1 MKLGILGLPSVG
13 KSTLFNAIT
22 KAGVQ
27 TANHPF
33 STIVPNVGI
42 VTVPD
47 ARLEKLSKMYSP
59 KKTTPA
65 NIEFIDIAGLVSG
78 SVRGEGLGNRFLAY
92 IREVD
97 AIIHTIRC
105 FENENVIH
113 VGSKID
119 PLSDIETINIELIL
133 TDIESLEKK
142 IRNVEKLSRGG
153 DSNIKAELMIL
164 ERVKENLEKDI
175 PVRNMKLSREEQK
188 IIKPLSLLTE
198 KPVIYVVNISEKD
211 IGKDIMDMKLV
222 QKILS
227 YAEKEN
233 SEAVV
238 ICAKIEEEIAQLDDE
253 EKEIFLQELGIGQSG
268 LARLIESSYKL
279 LGLISFLTVGRDE
292 VRAWTIKKGDKAP
305 KAAAKIHT
313 DFERG
318 FIRAEI
324 IPSDV
329 LLELGSYS
337 KAKEKGLV
345 KLEGKEYIINDGDVV
360 EFRFNV

>member
-1 MKLGILGLPSVG
+1 VKLGILGLPSVG
-13 KSTLFNAIT
+13 KSTLFNVIT

-33 STIVPNVGI
+33 STIEPNVGI

-78 SVRGEGLGNRFLAY
+78 SVRGGGLGNRFLAY

-119 PLSDIETINIELIL
+119 PLSDIETINLELIL

-142 IRNVEKLSRGG
+142 ILNVEKLSRGG

-175 PVRNMKLSREEQK
+175 PIRNMKLGQEEQK
-188 IIKPLSLLTE
+188 IIKPLSLLTA

-211 IGKDIMDMKLV
+211 IGKDIMDMKFV
-222 QKILS
+222 Q
-227 YAEKEN
+227 
-233 SEAVV
+233 
-238 ICAKIEEEIAQLDDE
+238 
-253 EKEIFLQELGIGQSG
+253 
-268 LARLIESSYKL
+268 
-279 LGLISFLTVGRDE
+279 
-292 VRAWTIKKGDKAP
+292 
-305 KAAAKIHT
+305 
-313 DFERG
+313 
-318 FIRAEI
+318 
-324 IPSDV
+324 
-329 LLELGSYS
+329 
-337 KAKEKGLV
+337 
-345 KLEGKEYIINDGDVV
+345 
-360 EFRFNV
+360 